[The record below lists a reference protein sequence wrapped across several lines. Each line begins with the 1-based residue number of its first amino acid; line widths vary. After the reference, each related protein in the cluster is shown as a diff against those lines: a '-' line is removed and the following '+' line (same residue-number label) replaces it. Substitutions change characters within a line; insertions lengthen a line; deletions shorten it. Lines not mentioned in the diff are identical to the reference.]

1 MVNWMIDLM
10 SPIWFHSQKKVWK
23 VKDGDFIQVFSKE
36 DQPDDI
42 LWD

>member
-1 MVNWMIDLM
+1 MRFNPGRYLQFGSILK
-10 SPIWFHSQKKVWK
+10 KKVWK